1 MDDAAYDSNT
11 NLNWKR
17 IKELCTIHNIE
28 FKNQTFVQFIKQLR
42 DNFIKEQSDR
52 NNFSTIDRK
61 NYFKNIITNAQF
73 VNVSLMNLR

>member
-1 MDDAAYDSNT
+1 LDAAYDPNA

-17 IKELCTIHNIE
+17 IKELCAIHNIE

-42 DNFIKEQSDR
+42 DNFINEQSNR
-52 NNFSTIDRK
+52 NNFSSIDRK